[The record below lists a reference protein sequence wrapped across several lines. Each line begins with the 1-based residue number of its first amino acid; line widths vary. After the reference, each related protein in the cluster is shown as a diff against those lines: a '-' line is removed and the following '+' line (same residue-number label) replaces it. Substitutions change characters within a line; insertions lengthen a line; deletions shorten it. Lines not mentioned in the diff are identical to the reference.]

1 MHCFSDFFMGSSVL
15 NRSLIGRSGC
25 QYYEYCPRALYGFG
39 CHAATQWHAKSAWM
53 HDNAIHDLALACWS
67 GWLSPIK
74 RAASLSNCNS
84 QGKAVCDWLF
94 LNRNIS
100 RHFVLVGGKQPIDPV
115 LSAMSSSTEN
125 QNGGVQRA
133 GTMNVVMANNRASP
147 ASLQH
152 MVRRRQR
159 RNRSTTSEG

>member
-1 MHCFSDFFMGSSVL
+1 
-15 NRSLIGRSGC
+15 
-25 QYYEYCPRALYGFG
+25 
-39 CHAATQWHAKSAWM
+39 M

-67 GWLSPIK
+67 VLLPPIK
-74 RAASLSNCNS
+74 RAASLLNRNS

-94 LNRNIS
+94 FNRNIS